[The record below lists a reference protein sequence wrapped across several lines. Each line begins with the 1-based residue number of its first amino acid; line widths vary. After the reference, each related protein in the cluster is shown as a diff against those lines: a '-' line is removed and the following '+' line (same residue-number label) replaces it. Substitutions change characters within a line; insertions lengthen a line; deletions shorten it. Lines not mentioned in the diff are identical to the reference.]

1 MENSKNKQF
10 ILHPNW
16 QVNCSIVL
24 CIPLLSHL
32 VAASVIRWTVKE
44 SQGLDSSDPYFT

>member
-16 QVNCSIVL
+16 QVNRSIVPH
-24 CIPLLSHL
+24 IPPLSEL
-32 VAASVIRWTVKE
+32 IATSVIRWTVEE

>member
-16 QVNCSIVL
+16 QVNRSIVPH
-24 CIPLLSHL
+24 IPPLRHL
-32 VAASVIRWTVKE
+32 VAASVIRGTVEE
-44 SQGLDSSDPYFT
+44 SQGLDSSDSYFT